1 MNELDPFRIIVID
14 DNPAIHQD
22 FIKILTTNKDAD
34 TNAEMD
40 ILHMKLF
47 GEKNEALTLD
57 HFEIDTAS
65 QGQEGVERIKAAL
78 EEGRPYSLAFVD
90 IRMPPGWDGIET
102 IKHIWAL
109 DKDIQVVI
117 CTAYSDY
124 SWEETVSHLGKT
136 DNLLILKKPFDNVSV
151 RQLTCALTKKWQ
163 LLLDAKKYTQ
173 HLKEEVEDRTLSL
186 QNSLSLVKAT
196 LESSNDG
203 ILVINNEKNTI
214 DHNQRLMQMWQI
226 PETLLNETNATRVIE
241 FMCSHLLNPEE
252 LQSAVQQAID
262 QSGAA
267 SIVVLKLKDGQIF
280 ESYTQP
286 QILHN
291 KVVGKVFNFRDITKR
306 AKLEKQLQ
314 YQATHDALTDLP
326 NRVMLLDTLK
336 KLIKTSKE
344 KKQLF
349 AVIFLDLDRF
359 KLINDSLSHAV
370 GDELL
375 QETAKRLL
383 HTIRPQDM
391 LARLGGDEFVII
403 LADIQKEEEI
413 IALSK
418 SILRTFQAPFHIA
431 NREVTVTSSIG
442 ISVYPTDGDLSD
454 ILLRNADLAM
464 YGAKEKGANNI
475 QYYAKEMN
483 VKSLEKLDQEMEMR
497 KALNNDE
504 FFLCY
509 QPQFDLDS
517 NQLIAAEA
525 LIRWQHPT
533 KGVLLPIDFIPLA
546 EETGLI
552 IPIGEWALR
561 TACKQHM
568 AWLQAGLPAIRVAV
582 NVSAYQLRQQNFIEI
597 IQNILEE
604 THIQPQH
611 LELELTENVIISST
625 EVINSVTA
633 LKKLGVVIAVDDFGT
648 GYSGLSYLRKLPL
661 DRLKIDSS
669 FVSNIKSE
677 GDDDVIIRAII
688 SVAKN
693 LNLEVLAEGVE
704 TQSQIDFLKNNNCRE
719 MQGYYFSKPLS
730 SVDFEML
737 LKDRKKLTS
746 KSK

>member
-1 MNELDPFRIIVID
+1 MSELAPFRIIVID

-22 FIKILTTNKDAD
+22 FIKILTTTQN
-34 TNAEMD
+34 TNTSTEMD
-40 ILHMKLF
+40 VLHMKLF

-186 QNSLSLVKAT
+186 QKSLSLVKAT

-214 DHNQRLMQMWQI
+214 DYNHRLIQMWEI
-226 PETLLNETNATRVIE
+226 PEAVLNQPNATRVTE
-241 FMCSHLLNPEE
+241 FICSKLLNPEE
-252 LQSAVQQAID
+252 LQNAVQHAAD
-262 QSGAA
+262 QSDTA

-286 QILHN
+286 QILN
-291 KVVGKVFNFRDITKR
+291 DKIVGKVFNFRDITKR

-326 NRVMLLDTLK
+326 NRVMLLDKLK
-336 KLIKTSKE
+336 NLIKTSKE

-349 AVIFLDLDRF
+349 AVMFLDLDRF

-418 SILRTFQAPFHIA
+418 NILRTFQAPFHIA
-431 NREVTVTSSIG
+431 NREVTITSSIG
-442 ISVYPTDGDLSD
+442 ISIYPTDGDLSD

-483 VKSLEKLDQEMEMR
+483 IKSLEKLDQEMEMR
-497 KALNNDE
+497 KALNKNE

-517 NQLIAAEA
+517 HRLIAAEA
-525 LIRWQHPT
+525 LIRWQHPS
-533 KGVLLPIDFIPLA
+533 KGVLLPMDFIPLA

-568 AWLQAGLPAIRVAV
+568 AWQRAGLPPVRVAV
-582 NVSAYQLRQQNFIEI
+582 NVSAYQLRQQNFIDTVK
-597 IQNILEE
+597 NILEE
-604 THIQPQH
+604 TKIKPEY

-625 EVINSVTA
+625 EVVSSVTA

-704 TQSQIDFLKNNNCRE
+704 TQNQINFLKNNNCRE

-730 SVDFEML
+730 STDFEAL
-737 LKDRKKLTS
+737 LKDGKKLAS